1 MKMSKLDRLG
11 IEVSKLGF
19 GCMRLPMKGDA
30 IDREQA
36 LAMFDY
42 AYQHGVNY
50 YDTAW
55 PYLGGTS
62 EPFVGEA
69 LSRYPRDSFF
79 LASKMPVWLV
89 ESEADF
95 ERILEE
101 QLVRLKTDHIDFY
114 LLHAL
119 SKARFDKV
127 LEQGL
132 YDLCRK
138 KQQEGKIRYIGFSYH
153 DPAERFPAIVDRY
166 PWDFAQ
172 IQYNYIDPH
181 LLGADQLYQTLE
193 SRGIPCVVMEP
204 VRGGFLSTLP
214 EEFNAIFREYDP
226 DRSPASWA
234 LKWVASHSNVKVT
247 LSGMSSMEQMVDN
260 IRTFEGDL
268 TMTPAEEQVVDTVVR
283 KILDVHTVPCTGC
296 EYCMPCPFGVD
307 IPEVF
312 KAYNNFKLFRN
323 ADMTRAAYFE
333 RLKDGFR
340 ADSCKK
346 CGKCMKACPQHI
358 RIPDMLETA
367 HREISEA
374 CLTK

>member
-1 MKMSKLDRLG
+1 
-11 IEVSKLGF
+11 
-19 GCMRLPMKGDA
+19 
-30 IDREQA
+30 
-36 LAMFDY
+36 
-42 AYQHGVNY
+42 
-50 YDTAW
+50 
-55 PYLGGTS
+55 
-62 EPFVGEA
+62 
-69 LSRYPRDSFF
+69 
-79 LASKMPVWLV
+79 
-89 ESEADF
+89 
-95 ERILEE
+95 
-101 QLVRLKTDHIDFY
+101 
-114 LLHAL
+114 
-119 SKARFDKV
+119 
-127 LEQGL
+127 
-132 YDLCRK
+132 
-138 KQQEGKIRYIGFSYH
+138 
-153 DPAERFPAIVDRY
+153 
-166 PWDFAQ
+166 
-172 IQYNYIDPH
+172 
-181 LLGADQLYQTLE
+181 
-193 SRGIPCVVMEP
+193 MEP

-247 LSGMSSMEQMVDN
+247 LSGMSSMEQMIDN

-358 RIPDMLETA
+358 QIPDMLETA

-374 CLTK
+374 CLAK